1 MEIGKKIRDIMVPL
15 SEYPHVPYWLT
26 IRQAMG
32 VIRKICI
39 KYKGVYYEPGTM
51 LVFDQQYRL
60 LGILRRRDLL
70 RAIEPNLNN
79 LYLEEENNIDNN
91 DKPWEEIFKKYSQE
105 DAQRPVSEVMTPIEF
120 TVDPD
125 DSIEK
130 AIYMMIKNS
139 VGLLPVMSGEKVE
152 GVVRMTD
159 VFIEVIE
166 KVL

>member
-1 MEIGKKIRDIMVPL
+1 MKIDKKVKDIMIPL

-60 LGILRRRDLL
+60 LGILRRRNLL
-70 RAIEPNLNN
+70 RAIEPKL
-79 LYLEEENNIDNN
+79 LEISEGKGETSEAE
-91 DKPWEEIFKKYSQE
+91 PWEDIFKSYSQE
-105 DAQRPVSEVMTPIEF
+105 DSQRPVSEVMTHIEA
-120 TVDPD
+120 TVQPD

-130 AIYMMIKNS
+130 AIYLMAKHD

-152 GVVRMTD
+152 GVIRITD

-166 KVL
+166 AVL

>member
-1 MEIGKKIRDIMVPL
+1 MEIGKKVKDVMIPL

-70 RAIEPNLNN
+70 RAIEPTLFK
-79 LYLEEENNIDNN
+79 LSFGEEKNSDSA
-91 DKPWEEIFKKYSQE
+91 PWEEIFKHYTNDDS
-105 DAQRPVSEVMTPIEF
+105 QRPVSDVMTPIEV
-120 TVDPD
+120 TVEPD
-125 DSIEK
+125 DPIEK
-130 AIYMMIKNS
+130 SIYLMVKHD

>member
-1 MEIGKKIRDIMVPL
+1 MEVGKKVRDIMIPL

-26 IRQAMG
+26 VRQAMG

-60 LGILRRRDLL
+60 LGILQRRNLL
-70 RAIEPNLNN
+70 SAIEPTL
-79 LYLEEENNIDNN
+79 LKICKGEEADNPESDPWN
-91 DKPWEEIFKKYSQE
+91 DIFNQYSQE
-105 DAQRPVSEVMTPIEF
+105 DSQRPVSEVMTPIKVSVE
-120 TVDPD
+120 PD
-125 DSIEK
+125 DLIEK
-130 AIYMMIKNS
+130 AIYLMVKHD

-152 GVVRMTD
+152 GVIRMTD

-166 KVL
+166 TVL